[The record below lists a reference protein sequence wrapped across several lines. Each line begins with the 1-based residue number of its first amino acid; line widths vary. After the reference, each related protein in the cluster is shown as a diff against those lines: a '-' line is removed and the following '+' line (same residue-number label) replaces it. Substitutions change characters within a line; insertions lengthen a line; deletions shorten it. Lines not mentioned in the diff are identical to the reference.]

1 MQISRSKKWR
11 IDKLQIITQNTD
23 QTRLTK
29 ETINSNQRA
38 QKVLVNKIKKR
49 NLFQKLLARQNI
61 RVLALQ
67 LLVKKTVQPLESSP
81 T

>member
-29 ETINSNQRA
+29 ETINSNQRV
-38 QKVLVNKIKKR
+38 QKVLVIKIKKR

-67 LLVKKTVQPLESSP
+67 LLVKKTVQPLDSSP
-81 T
+81 S

>member
-29 ETINSNQRA
+29 ETINSNQRV
-38 QKVLVNKIKKR
+38 QKVLVIKIKKR

-67 LLVKKTVQPLESSP
+67 LLVKKTVQPLDSP
-81 T
+81 PS

>member
-1 MQISRSKKWR
+1 MKISRSKKWR

-29 ETINSNQRA
+29 ETINSNQRV
-38 QKVLVNKIKKR
+38 QKVLVIKIKKR

-67 LLVKKTVQPLESSP
+67 LLVKKTVQPLDSSP
-81 T
+81 S